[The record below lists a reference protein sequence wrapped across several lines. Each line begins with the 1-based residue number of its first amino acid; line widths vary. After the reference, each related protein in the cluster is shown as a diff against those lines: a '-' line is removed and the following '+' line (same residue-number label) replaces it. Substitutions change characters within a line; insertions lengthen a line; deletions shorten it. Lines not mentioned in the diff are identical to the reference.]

1 MRANASVQAFI
12 YSLKVYLL
20 NSYSAPEIMR
30 TNICKIKYLKKDHSI
45 WEDIQVNAVPM
56 QYNEYYN

>member
-1 MRANASVQAFI
+1 MRANSSVQAFI

-30 TNICKIKYLKKDHSI
+30 TNTCKIKYLTSKKITVSGKI
-45 WEDIQVNAVPM
+45 
-56 QYNEYYN
+56 YK